1 MIGGRDQAEAQR
13 ALQKAAISR
22 VLDGN
27 SAGFIIVAELQGSLI
42 QGHLV
47 GSRIPIT
54 NPAHFN
60 DLVHAALI
68 GLADYVKGTKKGWTE
83 LRAKFGAE
91 GP

>member
-13 ALQKAAISR
+13 VLQKEAIDR
-22 VLDGN
+22 VFQGDA
-27 SAGFIIVAELQGSLI
+27 AGFIIVAELQGDRI

-47 GSRIPIT
+47 GSRIPIR

-60 DLVHAALI
+60 ELVHAALI
-68 GLADYVKGTKKGWTE
+68 GLADYVKGMKKGWTE